1 MGIAQIP
8 CRAEVCVGG
17 LCVRTP
23 YVLTFTVRKVR
34 GQVGTCD
41 ASLKIRE
48 TPGGGGSFMTVK
60 AGQGVASKQIFA
72 GIVTQAKIEAC
83 HDDPGY
89 MILSVSAKDVLM
101 LLEGK
106 KFTRRCL
113 SSPEGPFCLITDVSR
128 KGIKSGKWAYGIG
141 AVTTDGGVA
150 PPLGNVS
157 SIPIP
162 LQSGASAVGSGGP
175 PPVHLMVTSIGSDK

>member
-1 MGIAQIP
+1 MSIAQIP

-23 YVLTFTVRKVR
+23 YVLSFSVRKVR

-41 ASLKIRE
+41 ASLKVRE
-48 TPGGGGSFMTVK
+48 TVGGGGSFMTVK
-60 AGQGVASKQIFA
+60 AGEGGANKQIFA

-113 SSPEGPFCLITDVSR
+113 SSYEGPFCVITSVAR
-128 KGIKSGKWAYGIG
+128 KGLRSGKWAYELGQ
-141 AVTTDGGVA
+141 VTTDGGTPSKLA
-150 PPLGNVS
+150 GVS
-157 SIPIP
+157 SIPLPQPKAGTLSTGGKPPDVP
-162 LQSGASAVGSGGP
+162 LSVTIGG
-175 PPVHLMVTSIGSDK
+175 

>member
-1 MGIAQIP
+1 MSIAQVP

-23 YVLTFTVRKVR
+23 YVLSFTVRKIR
-34 GQVGTCD
+34 GQIGTCD
-41 ASLKIRE
+41 AALKVRE
-48 TPGGGGSFMTVK
+48 TPGGGGSFMTIR
-60 AGQGVASKQIFA
+60 AGKGGANNTVFS

-106 KFTRRCL
+106 KFTRRWL
-113 SSPEGPFCLITDVSR
+113 SSEEGPFCLITGVSR
-128 KGIKSGKWAYGIG
+128 PGLKSGKWAYGLG
-141 AVTTDGGVA
+141 AVTTDSGT
-150 PPLGNVS
+150 PSKLGNVS
-157 SIPIP
+157 TIPHP
-162 LQSGASAVGSGGP
+162 MPKGSTSSTGGK
-175 PPVHLMVTSIGSDK
+175 VNDVELTGSFG